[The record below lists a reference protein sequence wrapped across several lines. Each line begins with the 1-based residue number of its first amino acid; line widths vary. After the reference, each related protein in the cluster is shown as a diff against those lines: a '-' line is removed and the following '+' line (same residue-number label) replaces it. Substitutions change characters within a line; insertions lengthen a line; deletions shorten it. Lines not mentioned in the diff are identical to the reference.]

1 MGYYTLCKMASIFMK
16 ARSLQIPITSVLKQC
31 AIKSTALGVVRL
43 NHTLTSEVNTIP
55 KSHVSRKQVNL
66 YTDGL
71 SNYCTAV
78 GGALTVDDVR
88 QRVLNTCIAF
98 DKILPDKLTVEMHFM
113 NDLGLDSLDHVEVIM
128 AMEDEFGFEIPDA
141 DAERLLRPADI
152 VQYVCDKMDVYH

>member
-1 MGYYTLCKMASIFMK
+1 MGTLCKMASIFMK

-55 KSHVSRKQVNL
+55 KSHVSRKQNVVSGLLSLRNYGHVP
-66 YTDGL
+66 YTID
-71 SNYCTAV
+71 AIR
-78 GGALTVDDVR
+78 D
-88 QRVLNTCIAF
+88 RVLLVLKLY
-98 DKILPDKLTVEMHFM
+98 DKVDPEKLTVEMHFM